1 MERLR
6 ALGWVEGRTVA
17 IEYRWAEGSNEQ
29 AAKIAAEFVRLKVDA
44 IVTNGTSAYTVKQ
57 ATSAIPIV
65 FPMASDP
72 VAAGLVASL
81 SRPGGNITGLSNM
94 QSDIASNKLE
104 LLREAFP
111 HLRRVA
117 IMFNAGYSEAVLE
130 RRAAEASA
138 GMLGLELTPLEI
150 RRGEDIAPAFERL
163 KTQTD
168 ALYVVVDGLVTAN
181 RTRIITLALGARL
194 PTIFNN
200 RVFVQAGGLMAYG
213 PNFSDLFR
221 RTAELVD
228 KILRGA
234 NPGDIPVEQPTKF
247 EFTINLITAKALG
260 LTVPADHARPS
271 GRGDRVKRRELFGIH
286 RAALCLRHCRP
297 EWRQAQACDR
307 AQRQKRRRR

>member
-1 MERLR
+1 MRRREFITIVGGTAAWPLAVRAQPSERLPTIGFLGTNATVWTPWTVAFVERLR

-17 IEYRWAEGSNEQ
+17 IEYRWAEGSTEQ
-29 AAKIAAEFVRLKVDA
+29 TAKIAAEFVRLKVDA

-94 QSDIASNKLE
+94 QSDIASKKLE
-104 LLREAFP
+104 LLREAIP

-117 IMFNAGYSEAVLE
+117 IMFNAGYFEAVLE

-150 RRGEDIAPAFERL
+150 QRAEDIAPAFERL

-234 NPGDIPVEQPTKF
+234 NPGNIPVEQPT
-247 EFTINLITAKALG
+247 NLSSYSI
-260 LTVPADHARPS
+260 
-271 GRGDRVKRRELFGIH
+271 
-286 RAALCLRHCRP
+286 
-297 EWRQAQACDR
+297 
-307 AQRQKRRRR
+307 